1 MTEWINYH
9 SHNRHLFVPP
19 TEGGRPV
26 TEADRIKEL
35 EARVAELEWA
45 LLETIAEVSNHLPDS
60 AKQHNLQVAIKVLK
74 RSESFP
80 SHEAIS
86 NARSM
91 LKESD
96 Q

>member
-1 MTEWINYH
+1 MTE
-9 SHNRHLFVPP
+9 
-19 TEGGRPV
+19 
-26 TEADRIKEL
+26 AARIKEL
-35 EARVAELEWA
+35 EARVTELEWA

>member
-35 EARVAELEWA
+35 EARVAELERSSGGA
-45 LLETIAEVSNHLPDS
+45 GGTPPPTGPAYDPCPISTYLDNYFG
-60 AKQHNLQVAIKVLK
+60 KQS
-74 RSESFP
+74 R
-80 SHEAIS
+80 
-86 NARSM
+86 ARGGGG
-91 LKESD
+91 
-96 Q
+96 QG

>member
-1 MTEWINYH
+1 M
-9 SHNRHLFVPP
+9 
-19 TEGGRPV
+19 GGGV
-26 TEADRIKEL
+26 DDCLAEAYQTGAAASADRIKEL